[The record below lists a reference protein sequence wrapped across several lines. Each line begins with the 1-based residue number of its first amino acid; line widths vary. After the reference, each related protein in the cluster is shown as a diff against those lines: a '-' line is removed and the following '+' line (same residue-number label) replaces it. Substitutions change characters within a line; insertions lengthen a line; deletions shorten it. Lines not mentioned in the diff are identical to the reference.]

1 MKLLTS
7 ILLIFFSTIVF
18 GQIDLKTG
26 DQIKAGNLILTNGE
40 TIPFYSLEYGADE
53 RISYVNTENLETEF
67 LYMNS
72 IKSIEQMDISAGQVL
87 EIENKLKGEQKIV
100 SETST
105 TITYKDKSIELTNPQ
120 PGKSVVYFVRTNS
133 SGYLINF
140 RHFDYDKFI
149 GKFAGAGFLRYE
161 CDPGEHVFWV
171 GASNSSYVTANL
183 EEGKIYVIETIPV
196 MGMAY
201 ARVKIEIPDR
211 LNPKNYTKQKKRIFA
226 ILADKKFDKTNS
238 KDELYSTQSDYE
250 NEIKRGLEIYQKRS
264 EKEQDHLLNALHY
277 FE

>member
-1 MKLLTS
+1 MK
-7 ILLIFFSTIVF
+7 ILIPIALFFLSALVL

-26 DQIKAGNLILTNGE
+26 DQIKSGKLTLTNGE

-53 RISYVNTENLETEF
+53 RISYVNTQNLEAEF
-67 LYMNS
+67 LYVNS
-72 IKSIEQMDISAGQVL
+72 IKSIETTNLSEGEIST
-87 EIENKLKGEQKIV
+87 IESKLKKEQNFEIQTFK
-100 SETST
+100 
-105 TITYKDKSIELTNPQ
+105 TITYKDKSIELTNPS
-120 PGKSVVYFVRTNS
+120 PGKSVIYFVRTNG

-149 GKFAGAGFLRYE
+149 GKFAGAGFIRYE

-201 ARVKIEIPDR
+201 ARVKIEIPNRMDS
-211 LNPKNYTKQKKRIFA
+211 KKYAKQKKRIFA
-226 ILADKKFDKTNS
+226 ILEDKKLDKTNS

-250 NEIKRGLEIYQKRS
+250 KEIKRGLEIYQKRS
-264 EKEQDHLLNALHY
+264 EKEQDHLLDALQY

>member
-1 MKLLTS
+1 MK
-7 ILLIFFSTIVF
+7 ILIPIALFFLSALVL

-26 DQIKAGNLILTNGE
+26 DQIKAGKLTLTNGE
-40 TIPFYSLEYGADE
+40 IIPFYSLEYGADE
-53 RISYVNTENLETEF
+53 KIFYVNTENLETEF
-67 LYMNS
+67 LYVNS
-72 IKSIEQMDISAGQVL
+72 IKSIEPMDISAGQIL
-87 EIENKLKGEQKIV
+87 EIENKLKGEQQTV
-100 SETST
+100 TETFT
-105 TITYKDKSIELTNPQ
+105 TITYKDKSIELTNPS
-120 PGKSVVYFVRTNS
+120 PGKSVVYFVRTNG

-149 GKFAGAGFLRYE
+149 GKFAGAGFIRYE
-161 CDPGEHVFWV
+161 CDPGKHVFWV

-211 LNPKNYTKQKKRIFA
+211 LDPKNYAKQKKRIFG
-226 ILADKKFDKTNS
+226 ILSDKKLDKTNS
-238 KDELYSTQSDYE
+238 NDELYSTQSDYE
-250 NEIKRGLEIYQKRS
+250 KEIKRGLEIYQKRS
-264 EKEQDHLLNALHY
+264 EKEQDHLLNALNY

>member
-1 MKLLTS
+1 MK
-7 ILLIFFSTIVF
+7 ILIHITLFFLSALVL

-26 DQIKAGNLILTNGE
+26 DQIKAGKLILTNGE
-40 TIPFYSLEYGADE
+40 TISFYSLEYGADE
-53 RISYVNTENLETEF
+53 RISYINTQNLETEF
-67 LYMNS
+67 LYVNS
-72 IKSIEQMDISAGQVL
+72 IKSIENVNLSTGEILA
-87 EIENKLKGEQKIV
+87 IENKIKGEQEFV
-100 SETST
+100 SQTFT
-105 TITYKDKSIELTNPQ
+105 TINYKDKSIELTNPS
-120 PGKSVVYFVRTNS
+120 PGKSVVYFVRTNG

-183 EEGKIYVIETIPV
+183 EEGKIYVIETIPM

-211 LNPKNYTKQKKRIFA
+211 LNPKNYAKQKKRIFG
-226 ILADKKFDKTNS
+226 ILADKKLDKTNS

-264 EKEQDHLLNALHY
+264 EKEQDHLLNPLHY